1 MSAPTDDRPAAA
13 TPGPAGG
20 AAAPADAH
28 TGAAASSG
36 PLAGRLSGVLSGVS
50 HRFAVVA
57 VWALM
62 VVVFSATEPG
72 LFLRTGTFQT
82 IFGSQQALVFLALAL
97 VVTFAVGEF
106 DLSVPSILG
115 ISATLVPV
123 LNVNHHLPIA
133 VAIAVAFLVALLAGA
148 VNGVVIV
155 LFGVDPIVTTLGMST
170 LLVGVSLWLADLT
183 TVGGLDPG
191 LTKIAVTQVLG
202 LPISFF
208 YGLAL
213 AAVIAYVMWRT
224 PLGRHMT
231 FVGANREVAR
241 LAGIPVRRIR
251 FGSYLTSTTISG
263 VGGIILVC
271 GIGGFDPNSGAT
283 YLLPAFAAAF
293 LSTAVVVPGRFN
305 PIGALIAIYFLET
318 GIVGL
323 QLAGYS
329 GWISNVFFGAA
340 LVIAVTIS
348 TVLRRRTARA

>member
-1 MSAPTDDRPAAA
+1 MVAAF
-13 TPGPAGG
+13 
-20 AAAPADAH
+20 
-28 TGAAASSG
+28 
-36 PLAGRLSGVLSGVS
+36 GV
-50 HRFAVVA
+50 AQ
-57 VWALM
+57 
-62 VVVFSATEPG
+62 PD

-123 LNVNHHLPIA
+123 LNVNHGLGIGTSI
-133 VAIAVAFLVALLAGA
+133 VVAFLVAVAAGA

-170 LLVGVSLWLADLT
+170 LLVGISLWLADLT
-183 TVGGLDPG
+183 TVGGLDPD
-191 LTKIAVTQVLG
+191 LAKIAVTPVAG
-202 LPISFF
+202 LPVSFF

-213 AAVIAYVMWRT
+213 AAVIAYIMWRT

-241 LAGIPVRRIR
+241 LAGISVRRIR
-251 FGSYLTSTTISG
+251 FGSYLASAAISG
-263 VGGIILVC
+263 AGGIILVC
-271 GIGGFDPNSGAT
+271 GIGGFDPNSSAT

-305 PIGALIAIYFLET
+305 PMGALIAIYFLET

-348 TVLRRRTARA
+348 TVLRRRTARS

>member
-1 MSAPTDDRPAAA
+1 MSAPTHDRPAAA
-13 TPGPAGG
+13 ATSGDARADAAPRAAT
-20 AAAPADAH
+20 AAAARPLP
-28 TGAAASSG
+28 GRMSG
-36 PLAGRLSGVLSGVS
+36 LLSGVS

-57 VWALM
+57 VWAVM
-62 VVVFSATEPG
+62 VVVFGATEPG
-72 LFLRTGTFQT
+72 LFLRAGTFQT
-82 IFGSQQALVFLALAL
+82 IFGTQQALVFLALAL

-123 LNVNHHLPIA
+123 LNVNHHLPIG
-133 VAIAVAFLVALLAGA
+133 VAILVALVVALVAGA

-155 LFGVDPIVTTLGMST
+155 IFGVDPIVTTLGMST
-170 LLVGVSLWLADLT
+170 LLVGISLWTADLT

-191 LTKIAVTQVLG
+191 LTKIAVTQVVG
-202 LPISFF
+202 LPVSFF

-213 AAVIAYVMWRT
+213 AVVITYVMWRT

-251 FGSYLTSTTISG
+251 FGSYLASAAISG

-271 GIGGFDPNSGAT
+271 GIGGFDPNSSAT

-305 PIGALIAIYFLET
+305 PMGALIAIYFLET

-348 TVLRRRTARA
+348 TVLRRRTIRS

>member
-1 MSAPTDDRPAAA
+1 MTAPADDQPITAAIPAARSSKLTASAA
-13 TPGPAGG
+13 TPSAHRVEPSSHRRSVLLGG
-20 AAAPADAH
+20 VPQ
-28 TGAAASSG
+28 
-36 PLAGRLSGVLSGVS
+36 
-50 HRFAVVA
+50 RFAVVG
-57 VWALM
+57 VWAVMIAGFAAAL
-62 VVVFSATEPG
+62 PD
-72 LFLRTGTFQT
+72 LFLRAGTFQT

-123 LNVNHHLPIA
+123 LNVNHGVGIVA
-133 VAIAVAFLVALLAGA
+133 SVAIAFLVALAAGA

-170 LLVGVSLWLADLT
+170 LLVGISLWLADLT
-183 TVGGLDPG
+183 TVGGLDPA
-191 LTKIAVTQVLG
+191 LAKIAVTPVGG

-208 YGLAL
+208 YGLVL
-213 AAVIAYVMWRT
+213 AAVIAYIMWRT

-241 LAGIPVRRIR
+241 LAGISVRRIR
-251 FGSYLTSTTISG
+251 FGSYLASAAIAG
-263 VGGIILVC
+263 AGGIILVC

-329 GWISNVFFGAA
+329 GWISSVFFGAA

-348 TVLRRRTARA
+348 TVLRRRTTRT